1 MILACIVLTVTNV
14 AAFWAWRLAEAS
26 LENEQSKSSMLSLGH
41 SAIKR
46 ERDELNQRID
56 QWRDAC
62 HKMENNMKQTIA
74 NNIDFE
80 ATVARQIDEIHQL
93 KNQLGAYE
101 LDTLTKSEWRKQ
113 IEGLQNEI
121 DGLNVDKLYLKG
133 KLAEFEAKQAKRR
146 EQKNAGMRRFRA
158 KKKEAKG

>member
-26 LENEQSKSSMLSLGH
+26 LENARRNGH
-41 SAIKR
+41 AEFIRANKAAK
-46 ERDELNQRID
+46 EYMTIRDELNLLKISRVN
-56 QWRDAC
+56 
-62 HKMENNMKQTIA
+62 ENNMHDA
-74 NNIDFE
+74 E
-80 ATVARQIDEIHQL
+80 VAKLQDEKL
-93 KNQLGAYE
+93 TMAKNCSE
-101 LDTLTKSEWRKQ
+101 LVNR

-121 DGLNVDKLYLKG
+121 DGLNVDKLYLKER
-133 KLAEFEAKQAKRR
+133 LAEFEAKQAKRR

>member
-1 MILACIVLTVTNV
+1 MILACIVLTVTNI

-26 LENEQSKSSMLSLGH
+26 LENARRNGH
-41 SAIKR
+41 AEFIRANKAAKEYMTIK
-46 ERDELNQRID
+46 DELNLLKINRVN
-56 QWRDAC
+56 
-62 HKMENNMKQTIA
+62 ENNMHDTELAKLQ
-74 NNIDFE
+74 
-80 ATVARQIDEIHQL
+80 DEKL
-93 KNQLGAYE
+93 TMAKNCSE
-101 LDTLTKSEWRKQ
+101 LVNR

-133 KLAEFEAKQAKRR
+133 KLLEFEVKQAKRR